1 MLKPFPQPPP
11 KTVRDRPEHHLNSE
25 AMENP
30 GKKREVLL
38 YFPDVECDEPIKGI
52 RSKTFSPSLCFL
64 T

>member
-25 AMENP
+25 ENP

-38 YFPDVECDEPIKGI
+38 YFPDVECDEPIKDI
-52 RSKTFSPSLCFL
+52 RSKT
-64 T
+64 